1 MASSLVD
8 DTADDVIADI
18 VNRKRWAEKKKGC
31 YNGLTTHN
39 TYMLL

>member
-18 VNRKRWAEKKKGC
+18 VNRKRWAEDV
-31 YNGLTTHN
+31 TI
-39 TYMLL
+39 